1 MEVGSQREKGE
12 CGMKNKKA
20 MLAVAAVMVAV
31 LAAISFYYWH
41 MNRYYVTTEDARI
54 DGDIYR
60 VSPQVSGKLLE
71 INVEEGQAVRAGD
84 IVARLD
90 DTTLP
95 PGANIDLA
103 VVRSP
108 VSGVVVKKVAHVG
121 EIAAPGQPVIMVVDP
136 SALYITANIEETD
149 LKKVRPGQKVDITL
163 DVLPGH
169 KFTGHV
175 ARIGRASLSTFS
187 LLPANTGGSFT
198 KVVQRVPVK
207 IVFDEYPDNYVEV
220 GTNARVKIHIR

>member
-1 MEVGSQREKGE
+1 
-12 CGMKNKKA
+12 MKNKR
-20 MLAVAAVMVAV
+20 LVFIVAAVMVIA
-31 LAAISFYYWH
+31 LAAVTSYYLY

-90 DTTLP
+90 DTTLS

-121 EIAAPGQPVIMVVDP
+121 EIAAPGQPVIMVADP
-136 SALYITANIEETD
+136 SALYVTANIEETD

-163 DVLPGH
+163 DVLQGY

-175 ARIGRASLSTFS
+175 VRIGRASLSTFS
-187 LLPANTGGSFT
+187 LLPTTNTSGSFT

-207 IVFDEYPDNYVEV
+207 IVFDTYPPHYVEI
-220 GTNARVKIHIR
+220 GTNAYVKIHIR